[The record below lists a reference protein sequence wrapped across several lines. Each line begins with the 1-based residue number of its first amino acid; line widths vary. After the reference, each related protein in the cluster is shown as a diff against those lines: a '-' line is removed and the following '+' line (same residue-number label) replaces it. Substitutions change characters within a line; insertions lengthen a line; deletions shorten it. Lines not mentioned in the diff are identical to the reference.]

1 MMSTRL
7 GGQSAYRT
15 RRRPTHFPIEICS
28 KKDNKCTDPDLSR
41 SHAVVR
47 VVNEELDADGPAL
60 TQLAGRQEANAAQQ
74 LELAALQ
81 DRSFQSQKTVQQ
93 VDGQREDLLLAVL
106 LLSHLLNAQRQKKI
120 RPQGYSSPFPFK

>member
-15 RRRPTHFPIEICS
+15 RRRPTHSAIEIRS

-41 SHAVVR
+41 SHA